1 MVVVVQGA
9 ISMIDRRRLIVGAA
23 LATALPRAARAVT
36 PLDLSEV
43 QLKPFSL
50 DALPGIEKGVE
61 VPTLE
66 LLKGHITLVNV
77 WGSWCSACRAEHN
90 DLLALKAKGL
100 RIAGVNARDRMDAAL
115 RYLKSQGN
123 PFELIGVDT
132 RSEFVNMLAI
142 RSYPQSFLIGPRG
155 EIAWQTSRALDGN
168 LIAEM
173 EQARAGLDKA
183 ALEKAGLEAAQ

>member
-1 MVVVVQGA
+1 
-9 ISMIDRRRLIVGAA
+9 MINRRGFIVGAA
-23 LATALPRAARAVT
+23 LATLPWAARAAT

-43 QLKPFSL
+43 VLKPFSL
-50 DALPGIEKGVE
+50 DALPGVEKGVA

-66 LLKGHITLVNV
+66 LLKGHVTLVNV
-77 WGSWCSACRAEHN
+77 WGSWCGACRSEHN

-100 RIAGVNARDRMDAAL
+100 RIAGVNVNDKAEAAL

-132 RSEFVNMLAI
+132 RSEFIDMLAI
-142 RSYPQSFLIGPRG
+142 RSFPQSFLIGPRG
-155 EIAWQTSRALDGN
+155 EIAWQTSEVLDAD

-173 EQARAGLDKA
+173 EQA
-183 ALEKAGLEAAQ
+183 KAGLEAAR